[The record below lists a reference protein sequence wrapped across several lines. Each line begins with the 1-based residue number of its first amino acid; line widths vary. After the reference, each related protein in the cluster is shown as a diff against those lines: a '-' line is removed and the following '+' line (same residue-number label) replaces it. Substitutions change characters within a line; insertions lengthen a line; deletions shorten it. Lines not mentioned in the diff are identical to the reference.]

1 MKGAFRDHFSK
12 QARQYSK
19 HRPAY
24 PDALFEYLA
33 DLAPERKL
41 AWDCGTGNGQAALK
55 LARRFERVI
64 ATDASA
70 DQIRHAVAAH
80 GVEYRAEPAE
90 QTSLGPKSVDLITVG
105 TAVHWFE
112 FEPFYEEV
120 RRVSREAAILAVWTY
135 HLPKVSPAVDAWLEG
150 FFRNTLA
157 GYWPDR
163 ITYLD
168 ERYRTIPFPFEEIPT
183 EPFSMTTRWDFK
195 CFEGFLASW
204 SGSMAFCERNGVEAF
219 RRVMQ
224 RAATAWGER
233 RIERT
238 IAWDLYCRIGRVF
251 VSERAG
257 EGGPSGHREPGPRT
271 ASPG

>member
-12 QARQYSK
+12 QAERYSK

-24 PDALFEYLA
+24 PDALFDYLA
-33 DLAPERKL
+33 ALARERKL

-70 DQIRHAVAAH
+70 EQIRHAVPAD
-80 GVEYRAEPAE
+80 GVEYRAESAE
-90 QTSLGPKSVDLITVG
+90 RTSLEPKSVDLVTVG

-112 FEPFYEEV
+112 FEAFYAEV
-120 RRVSREAAILAVWTY
+120 RRVSREGGILAVWTY
-135 HLPKVSPAVDAWLEG
+135 HLPAINSSVDKWLDEY
-150 FFRNTLA
+150 FRKTLA

-163 ITYLD
+163 IAYLD
-168 ERYRTIPFPFEEIPT
+168 ERYQTIPFPFEEIPT
-183 EPFSMTTRWDFK
+183 KPFSMSARWDFK

-204 SGSMAFCERNGVEAF
+204 SGTMAFCEKNGEEAF

-233 RIERT
+233 RILRPIT
-238 IAWDLYCRIGRVF
+238 WTLYCRVGKVF
-251 VSERAG
+251 GSKHV
-257 EGGPSGHREPGPRT
+257 
-271 ASPG
+271 